1 MTYSQG
7 LMYFKV
13 LATVTVARRPHTKAT
28 SLFINLDGRWVSQKL
43 LKRKTFVVAGARFEP
58 KIHNTKIHNTMS
70 NTL

>member
-28 SLFINLDGRWVSQKL
+28 SLFTNSDGCGVSQKL
-43 LKRKTFVVAGARFEP
+43 LKRKAFLVAGGGFEP
-58 KIHNTKIHNTMS
+58 PTFG
-70 NTL
+70 L